1 MSVWVRAEAVW
12 KEYVGC
18 TVIFFCPHLHQNNSQ
33 LGDKCL
39 NQSWDRFNCILQR
52 TFTSKMHLV
61 SSCQVGESVNKVISW
76 MSGLFSPSWNLGSFL
91 SLLWLMKSKIFIWL
105 YNDYLAFNAP
115 DICSS
120 AWQSTFINRKIT
132 AWRSALWHLGSQPFW
147 GYVRCFW
154 GQCWCWWLS
163 EIPRSNSA

>member
-1 MSVWVRAEAVW
+1 MLSHYYMSVWVRAEAVW

-18 TVIFFCPHLHQNNSQ
+18 TVIFFFFFWS
-33 LGDKCL
+33 
-39 NQSWDRFNCILQR
+39 S
-52 TFTSKMHLV
+52 FTSKQSPTRGTNASTKVGTDLTVFCKEHLLPGCNWFQAARWV
-61 SSCQVGESVNKVISW
+61 RQLIKSLVECQGF
-76 MSGLFSPSWNLGSFL
+76 FSPSWNLGSFL

-132 AWRSALWHLGSQPFW
+132 AWRSALWHLGSQSLW
-147 GYVRCFW
+147 GYIRCFW
-154 GQCWCWWLS
+154 G
-163 EIPRSNSA
+163 